1 MHGLYYKT
9 VEKTAVRRRVSWSQK
24 SEMERSTCSTS
35 RSGFFEILQCAIM
48 ISDGDQNL
56 FAETVSDASIFVA
69 VGTEPP
75 LAIYF
80 CVPSHP

>member
-1 MHGLYYKT
+1 
-9 VEKTAVRRRVSWSQK
+9 
-24 SEMERSTCSTS
+24 MERSTS